1 MKYFLRFFYDHDS
14 VYFQYFPAAL
24 AHVSTYGPGIWRLNF
39 YLFHDENFCDKIKI
53 LIRAHNLFRN
63 AFPSLHDWWDFLKE
77 STKFAAINA
86 PVNI

>member
-1 MKYFLRFFYDHDS
+1 M
-14 VYFQYFPAAL
+14 YFQYFPAAL
-24 AHVSTYGPGIWRLNF
+24 ANVSTYGPGMWRLNF
-39 YLFHDENFCDKIKI
+39 YIFHDENFCDKIKI
-53 LIRAHNLFRN
+53 HIRAHNLFRN